1 MPCIFCIAAL
11 AMIGAALAPAAIEGI
26 DRALRSALPD
36 AKKAADSGTMTKW
49 EGTYTLPGP
58 RGKRVPV
65 AVYIYK
71 GSGRAR
77 VQIKSHDVSRAEA
90 EAIEDDLAGRIGAKV
105 LAREFP
111 DPSGAPSQEIPHSHD
126 DDAAED
132 INPEPLPPRLPM
144 G

>member
-11 AMIGAALAPAAIEGI
+11 AMVGAALAPAAIEGI

-36 AKKAADSGTMTKW
+36 ARRSADSGTMTKW
-49 EGTYTLPGP
+49 EGTYTIPGP
-58 RGKRVPV
+58 RAKRVPV

-71 GSGRAR
+71 GSGRTR

-90 EAIEDDLAGRIGAKV
+90 EAIQDDLAGRIGAKV

-111 DPSGAPSQEIPHSHD
+111 DPSGAPAQQIPHRHD
-126 DDAAED
+126 DDGAED
-132 INPEPLPPRLPM
+132 IDPQPRPTTLPT